1 MNLEDLLKN
10 NLIKKV
16 NPDFKQINLQIIRAK
31 KDLETSKSLMAKD
44 LTWALTII
52 YHSML
57 RISRAMMYSKGF
69 LPTTKNTHKTIVE
82 FTKYTLGTDFYN
94 LINRFDRLRR
104 QRHNFIYESEN
115 NITLSE
121 VNRATELA
129 KELFIKI
136 EEIIIKENPQ
146 KNLFL

>member
-1 MNLEDLLKN
+1 MTLEDLLKN

-104 QRHNFIYESEN
+104 LRHNFIYESEN

-121 VNRATELA
+121 VNRAMELA
-129 KELFIKI
+129 EELFIKI
-136 EEIIIKENPQ
+136 EEIIVKGNPQ

>member
-1 MNLEDLLKN
+1 MNSEDLLKN

-16 NPDFKQINLQIIRAK
+16 NPDFKQINFQIIRAK
-31 KDLETSKSLMAKD
+31 KDLETAKALMAKD

-129 KELFIKI
+129 EELFIKI

>member
-31 KDLETSKSLMAKD
+31 KDLETAKSLMAKD

-69 LPTTKNTHKTIVE
+69 LPTIKNTHKTIVE

-129 KELFIKI
+129 EELFIKI
-136 EEIIIKENPQ
+136 EGIIVKENPQ

>member
-31 KDLETSKSLMAKD
+31 KDLETAKSLMTKD

-104 QRHNFIYESEN
+104 LRHNFIYESEN

-129 KELFIKI
+129 EELFIKI

>member
-31 KDLETSKSLMAKD
+31 KDLETAKSLMAKD

-69 LPTTKNTHKTIVE
+69 LPTTKNTQKTIVE

-104 QRHNFIYESEN
+104 LRHNFIYESEN

-129 KELFIKI
+129 EELFIKI

>member
-31 KDLETSKSLMAKD
+31 KDLETAKSLMAKD

-136 EEIIIKENPQ
+136 EEIIVKENPQ

>member
-1 MNLEDLLKN
+1 
-10 NLIKKV
+10 
-16 NPDFKQINLQIIRAK
+16 
-31 KDLETSKSLMAKD
+31 
-44 LTWALTII
+44 
-52 YHSML
+52 
-57 RISRAMMYSKGF
+57 MYSKGF

>member
-16 NPDFKQINLQIIRAK
+16 NPDFKQINLQIVRAK
-31 KDLETSKSLMAKD
+31 KDLETAKSLMTKD

-104 QRHNFIYESEN
+104 LRHNFIYESEN

-129 KELFIKI
+129 EELFIKI

>member
-16 NPDFKQINLQIIRAK
+16 NPDFKQINLQIVRAK
-31 KDLETSKSLMAKD
+31 KDLETAKSLMTKD

-104 QRHNFIYESEN
+104 LRHNFIYESEN

-121 VNRATELA
+121 VNRAMELA